1 MLEALRASNKF
12 PSKILVSL
20 LTLAL
25 LISEDVEVSKIEG
38 EGQVMQLYKAHYIYP
53 VSSTPIIDGIIAI
66 DGERIAAVGPPE
78 EVMQQYP
85 GAQVTDLGSIM
96 LLPQAIN
103 AHTHLELTALAALGK
118 EYFPERSF
126 VQWIRN
132 LVTAWRTIPAEVQ
145 VEGSR
150 EACRMLVES
159 GTAAVGDISNTHAS
173 LAPLLESGLYGIIYH
188 EMLNP
193 DPAEA
198 AHVLQR
204 AREQVRRWRSEY
216 GEERIRFGV
225 TLHTPF
231 TVSAELFRITLPW
244 VMEEQVPFCIHAA
257 ESPAE
262 AEYLLYGTG
271 EIADTLFPS
280 TVPITQ
286 WISPPGC
293 SPVSYLDRLGVL
305 AARPLLAHGVQVDRD
320 DLRLLAEQRIP
331 VAHCPRSNFLLNCG
345 RMPLEA
351 YQEVGVLVALGT
363 DSLSSSPS
371 LSVWEEGM
379 SAMKTHQAEGVKLD
393 PHDLLRMC
401 TLDGARALGL
411 DAVLGSLE
419 TGKLARLAVG
429 RMDEIGEHNIDW
441 DHTADEML
449 RMLWDGEVTV
459 KKGW

>member
-1 MLEALRASNKF
+1 MREY
-12 PSKILVSL
+12 
-20 LTLAL
+20 
-25 LISEDVEVSKIEG
+25 EEVNNTFKRNNS
-38 EGQVMQLYKAHYIYP
+38 MQLYKAAYIYP
-53 VSSTPIIDGIIAI
+53 VSSPAITDGIIAI
-66 DGERIAAVGPPE
+66 ENDHITAIGPAA
-78 EVMQQYP
+78 EVMQQYA
-85 GAQVTDLGSIM
+85 GAPVTDLGEVM
-96 LLPQAIN
+96 LLPQAVN
-103 AHTHLELTALAALGK
+103 AHTHLELTPLAELGK
-118 EYFPERSF
+118 QYVADRSF
-126 VQWIRN
+126 VQWI
-132 LVTAWRTIPAEVQ
+132 LQLLDIWRTTPQEVQ
-145 VEGSR
+145 VEGAR
-150 EACRMLVES
+150 VGCRLLIES
-159 GTAAVGDISNTHAS
+159 GTAAVADISNTHAS
-173 LAPLLESGLYGIIYH
+173 LEPLLESGLYGVIYH
-188 EMLNP
+188 ELIGP
-193 DPAEA
+193 DPADA
-198 AHVLQR
+198 PRLLRQAQ
-204 AREQVRRWRSEY
+204 EQVRRWQSEY

-280 TVPITQ
+280 TVPIME

-305 AARPLLAHGVQVDRD
+305 AARPLLAHGVQVDRH
-320 DLRLLAEQRIP
+320 DLRVLAEQRIP
-331 VAHCPRSNFLLNCG
+331 MVHCPRSNFLLNCG

-379 SAMKTHQAEGVKLD
+379 SAMRMHRAAGVKLD

-401 TLDGARALGL
+401 TLDGARALGF

>member
-12 PSKILVSL
+12 PLEITGLPLDVS
-20 LTLAL
+20 
-25 LISEDVEVSKIEG
+25 SFMREDVEVSMIEG
-38 EGQVMQLYKAHYIYP
+38 EGQAMQLYKAQYIYP
-53 VSSTPIIDGIIAI
+53 VSSPPIIDGIIVI
-66 DGERIAAVGPPE
+66 DGERITAVGPAE
-78 EVMQQYP
+78 EMLQQYP

-96 LLPQAIN
+96 LLPQAVN
-103 AHTHLELTALAALGK
+103 AHTHLELTPLAGLGK
-118 EYFPERSF
+118 EYFAERSF

-132 LVTAWRTIPAEVQ
+132 LVTVWRTIPAEVQ

-173 LAPLLESGLYGIIYH
+173 LAPLLESGLYGVIYH

-198 AHVLQR
+198 PRVLQR
-204 AREQVRRWRSEY
+204 AQEQVRQWRSEY
-216 GEERIRFGV
+216 GEERMRFGV

-244 VMEEQVPFCIHAA
+244 VIEEQVPFCIHAA

-320 DLRLLAEQRIP
+320 DLRLLAERRIP

-351 YQEVGVLVALGT
+351 YQEARVLVALGT

-371 LSVWEEGM
+371 LSVWEEGI
-379 SAMKTHQAEGVKLD
+379 SAMRMHQAASVKLD

-401 TLDGARALGL
+401 TLDGARALGF
-411 DAVLGSLE
+411 DAMLGSLE
-419 TGKLARLAVG
+419 AGKLARLAVG
-429 RMDEIGEHNIDW
+429 RMDETGEHNIDQ

-449 RMLWDGEVTV
+449 RMLWDGAVIV
-459 KKGW
+459 KGL